1 MYKGQRISAIIPAL
15 NEELAIGK
23 VVHQLSNLIDK
34 NGISVVDEIIV
45 CDNGST
51 DKTTEIAK
59 SQGANVVKQ
68 NTPGYGIACL
78 TAINALQPCDIVLF
92 IDGDDSCFVDQA
104 MLLLTG
110 ITQGDDLAIGS
121 RALGNIE
128 KGALTPV
135 QLFGNQFSAVLIR
148 LLWQAKIT
156 DLGPFRAIKYSALK
170 KIDMQDRAF
179 GWTVEMQV
187 KAIQLDLKMNEYPVD
202 SKIRIGESKI
212 SGTVTGSF
220 KAGMGILSMI
230 AKLRWSQKKLKEK
243 LSNYHY

>member
-1 MYKGQRISAIIPAL
+1 MMYQGQRVSAIIPAL
-15 NEELAIGK
+15 NEALAIGK
-23 VVHQLSNLIDK
+23 VVQQLKNLKDK
-34 NGISVVDEIIV
+34 NGDFVFHEIMV

-59 SQGANVVKQ
+59 SYGANVVKQ
-68 NTPGYGIACL
+68 PIPGYGIACL
-78 TAINALQPCDIVLF
+78 TAINALQPCNIVLF
-92 IDGDDSCFVDQA
+92 IDGDDSCFVEQS
-104 MLLLTG
+104 LLLITG
-110 ITQGDDLAIGS
+110 IINGDDLAIGS

-135 QLFGNQFSAVLIR
+135 QLFGNKLSAVLIR

-187 KAIQLDLKMNEYPVD
+187 KAIQLKLQINEYPVD
-202 SKIRIGESKI
+202 SKIRIGKSKI
-212 SGTVTGSF
+212 SGTLIGSF
-220 KAGMGILSMI
+220 KAGVGILSMI
-230 AKLRWSQKKLKEK
+230 ATLRWKQRKGET
-243 LSNYHY
+243 LSN